1 MVINTKNRPDTQRE
15 LTGVSNN
22 HPHTT
27 SLYISKSCFNYLPTK
42 QPVGSKLLIGS

>member
-1 MVINTKNRPDTQRE
+1 MVSNTKNLHDTQRE
-15 LTGVSNN
+15 LTAVSNN

-42 QPVGSKLLIGS
+42 QPVGSKLLIVS